1 MVKVTRPRWVVLKIN
16 TVEACPTIQ
25 SSRSTSTERGPNLIP
40 IPDTP
45 KVGAVIIRQFFLR
58 CVRSA
63 VIFAQ
68 RHQIAP
74 TIRMTSTQAATIS
87 SAVISNRQVSK
98 AKSDSTAA
106 DI

>member
-1 MVKVTRPRWVVLKIN
+1 VLKIN

-40 IPDTP
+40 IPRHP
-45 KVGAVIIRQFFLR
+45 QGWGRHYPSILSKVCTQRSHLR
-58 CVRSA
+58 
-63 VIFAQ
+63 Q